1 MAVEQI
7 AVFLENRQGR
17 LADFAEVLKKNQI
30 DLISMSIADTKD
42 FGILR
47 AITKDNAK
55 AAKALRE
62 SGFTVSITNLVGIE
76 IEDRPG
82 GLSDV
87 LDVISKNVDIEYLYS
102 FARQEGQSAV
112 ILLKVPDNDKAVEIL
127 KNKGVKILENC
138 L

>member
-112 ILLKVPDNDKAVEIL
+112 ILLKVPDNEKAVEIL

>member
-76 IEDRPG
+76 IEDHPG

-112 ILLKVPDNDKAVEIL
+112 ILLKVPDNEKAVEIL